1 MEASGKWSCHG
12 NSKPREVLFGLW
24 CDALDGGECGCRW
37 GGLPKDGDEGEWSR
51 FKVSI
56 CVPVEPGRRC
66 SSLHPAQRDLP
77 ASESARACV
86 RVQEMSVSLSLVRQ
100 FPHHCTSVSTIALFL
115 PPLMGICVV
124 PSASYLHM
132 CPLWLC
138 LSAPLFLSFSMSIH
152 RHLSVKDKTKENS
165 AIKPDPEPVRY
176 KDMLYL

>member
-100 FPHHCTSVSTIALFL
+100 FPHHCTSVSTIYFAPADGDLCCSFSFIFAHVSSVALS
-115 PPLMGICVV
+115 V
-124 PSASYLHM
+124 
-132 CPLWLC
+132 C
-138 LSAPLFLSFSMSIH
+138 LPLFFSLFQCPFTDIFLS
-152 RHLSVKDKTKENS
+152 K
-165 AIKPDPEPVRY
+165 IKQRKIQP
-176 KDMLYL
+176 